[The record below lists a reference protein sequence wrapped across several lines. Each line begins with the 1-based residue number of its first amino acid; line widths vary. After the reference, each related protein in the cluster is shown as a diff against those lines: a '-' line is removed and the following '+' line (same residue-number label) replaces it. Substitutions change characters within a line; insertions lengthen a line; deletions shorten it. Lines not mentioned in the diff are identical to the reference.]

1 MPARQDQT
9 LQIFL
14 IICIFLLLVLG
25 VATYLGWR
33 GYSDTA
39 QELAKRSTELDQK
52 NTQVSNMQTENE
64 AYREFMGFAANDNF
78 ADVETAFKAD
88 MERYGAGVADE
99 GSRYYR
105 KVLEAVAAEAQRNA
119 AGEAEQKKLV
129 EDLNNRLEAV
139 NAAAT
144 AQINEHKQIA
154 DKAQQDLAG
163 EKTKFQEDRTAL
175 ESKQTELLAIVEKQ
189 KTDFEARVAEYD
201 TEKKRLTEMLEKR
214 EQAVANLIEN
224 QKDEEGSFEVADGR
238 ISWVQQNGTVWINLG
253 SADSLRR
260 QVTFSVFDAD
270 QHDAEKATKKGSI
283 EVSRVL
289 GEHMAEARI
298 TQDEPTNPIL
308 PGDMIY
314 SQVWHRGK
322 KLRFALAGIIDIDND
337 GVSDMDLARQLIELN
352 GGIVDAYVKEDAT
365 VEGTITANTKYL
377 VLGEFPNSP
386 TEVALQKPWEDLH
399 VEARDL
405 GVETISLTEFL
416 NQMGYRPQ
424 DRTVQLG
431 AGASAR
437 DFPARPE
444 SGATRNGAA
453 TRFRPRTPIRT
464 QPAETE

>member
-33 GYSDTA
+33 GYSDAEQRLTA
-39 QELAKRSTELDQK
+39 ANTNLEQK
-52 NTQVSNMQTENE
+52 NTQVTNLQTENE
-64 AYREFMGFAANDNF
+64 NYREFIGVGRNDNY
-78 ADVETAFKAD
+78 ADVETTFKAD
-88 MERYGAGVADE
+88 MRRYGAGVADE

-139 NAAAT
+139 NGAAT

-154 DKAQQDLAG
+154 DKAQQDLAA
-163 EKTKFQEDRTAL
+163 EKAKFQEDRTNL
-175 ESKQTELLAIVEKQ
+175 ESKQAELLAIVEKQ
-189 KTDFEARVAEYD
+189 KTDFETRVAEYEA
-201 TEKKRLTEMLEKR
+201 EKKRLTEMLEKR
-214 EQAVANLIEN
+214 ELAVRNLIEGT
-224 QKDEEGSFEVADGR
+224 KKPEGSFDVADGR
-238 ISWVQQNGTVWINLG
+238 ISWVNQNGTVWINLG
-253 SADSLRR
+253 SSDSLRR
-260 QVTFSVFDAD
+260 QVTFSVFDGD
-270 QHDAEKATKKGSI
+270 QHDAEKATKKGSV
-283 EVSRVL
+283 EVTRVL
-289 GEHMAEARI
+289 GEHMAEARV
-298 TQDEPTNPIL
+298 TDDDPTNPIL

-314 SQVWHRGK
+314 STVWHRGK
-322 KLRFALAGIIDIDND
+322 KLRFALTGIIDLDND
-337 GVSDMDLARQLIELN
+337 GQSDMDLARQLIELN
-352 GGIVDAYVKEDAT
+352 GGVVDAYVKPDAT
-365 VEGTITANTKYL
+365 IEGTITANTKYL

-386 TEVALQKPWEDLH
+386 TVVALQKPWEDMH
-399 VEARDL
+399 VEARSL
-405 GVETISLTEFL
+405 GVETISITEFL

-444 SGATRNGAA
+444 RGATRSGAA
-453 TRFRPRTPIRT
+453 TRFRPRTPNRT

>member
-25 VATYLGWR
+25 VTTYFGWS
-33 GYSDTA
+33 GYSESEQLLTTA
-39 QELAKRSTELDQK
+39 NTNLQQKTE
-52 NTQVSNMQTENE
+52 QVTNLQTENE
-64 AYREFMGFAANDNF
+64 NYREFIGVGRNDNY
-78 ADVETAFKAD
+78 ADVEAAFKAD

-105 KVLEAVAAEAQRNA
+105 KVLEAVAIEAQRNA
-119 AGEAEQKKLV
+119 AGEAEQKRMV
-129 EDLNNRLEAV
+129 ADLTNRLEAR
-139 NAAAT
+139 NAEAT
-144 AQINEHKQIA
+144 AQNEQYKQVA
-154 DKAQQDLAG
+154 DKAQQDLAA
-163 EKTKFQEDRTAL
+163 EKAKFQEDRTAL
-175 ESKQTELLAIVEKQ
+175 ESKQAELLAIVEKQ

-201 TEKKRLTEMLEKR
+201 AEKKRLTEALAKR
-214 EQAVANLIEN
+214 ELAVQNLIEG
-224 QKDEEGSFEVADGR
+224 QKKDEESFDVADGR
-238 ISWVQQNGTVWINLG
+238 ISWVNQNGTVWINLG

-260 QVTFSVFDAD
+260 QVTFSVFDGD

-298 TQDEPTNPIL
+298 TEDDPTNPIL
-308 PGDMIY
+308 TGDLIY

-322 KLRFALAGIIDIDND
+322 KLRFALTGVIDVDND

-352 GGIVDAYVKEDAT
+352 GGVVDAYVKDDAT

-377 VLGEFPNSP
+377 VLGEFPDSP
-386 TEVALQKPWEDLH
+386 TEVALQKPWEEMH
-399 VEARDL
+399 VEARSL
-405 GVETISLTEFL
+405 GVETISITEFL

-444 SGATRNGAA
+444 GGAARNGAA
-453 TRFRPRTPIRT
+453 TRFRPRTPNRT